1 MRKLSWRFSFL
12 GVLVLLASIMGRNMP
27 VAADDEVAVIVNPS
41 NTVAGLSLA
50 DIHKIFLGEKSTWPN
65 GKHIYLI
72 MAAPGSAERA
82 VILKNVY
89 KMSENDYA
97 KYFLQASFTG
107 AISAPPK
114 DAASS
119 AQVKQLVAENPGA
132 IGYVNQ
138 QDVGDSVKVI
148 LKVP

>member
-1 MRKLSWRFSFL
+1 
-12 GVLVLLASIMGRNMP
+12 
-27 VAADDEVAVIVNPS
+27 
-41 NTVAGLSLA
+41 
-50 DIHKIFLGEKSTWPN
+50 
-65 GKHIYLI
+65 

-114 DAASS
+114 DATSS
-119 AQVKQLVAENPGA
+119 AQIKQLVAENPGA
-132 IGYVNQ
+132 IGYVSQ
-138 QDVGDSVKVI
+138 QDVSDSVKVV

>member
-1 MRKLSWRFSFL
+1 VEHA
-12 GVLVLLASIMGRNMP
+12 GCGRRRSRRYREP
-27 VAADDEVAVIVNPS
+27 FQS
-41 NTVAGLSLA
+41 GHGLSLA

-65 GKHIYLI
+65 GKHILI
-72 MAAPGSAERA
+72 VMAAPGSAERA

-114 DAASS
+114 DATSS
-119 AQVKQLVAENPGA
+119 AQIKQLVAENPGA
-132 IGYVNQ
+132 IGYVSQ
-138 QDVGDSVKVI
+138 QDVSDSVKVV

>member
-1 MRKLSWRFSFL
+1 MKTLPWKIPVL
-12 GVLVLLASIMGRNMP
+12 GVLVAMSFTAEWNTP

-41 NTVAGLSLA
+41 NTVSGLSLA

-65 GKHIYLI
+65 GKHILLV

-114 DAASS
+114 DAAST

-132 IGYVNQ
+132 IGYVNE